1 MLERVWGN
9 IEKRRF
15 SPLYLL
21 YGNEPFLL
29 METYERLVNAALGPE
44 EREWNLA
51 VYDCEETP
59 VEAALAEAETAPFFG
74 ERRVILVKN
83 PYFFTAEKDKEV
95 EHDLAK
101 LENYLRAPAPFSIV
115 VFFAPYEKLDERK
128 KMTKLAKEQSE
139 VVIAAPLAEA
149 ELRAWV
155 RRRIESQGAQASD
168 EAIDVLLRRAG
179 TQLSALANEID
190 KLALFAGSGGT
201 IEAAA
206 VERLVARTPEEN
218 VFVLVEQVA
227 KRDIPGALQTFYDLL
242 EHSEEPIKILALL
255 AGHFRLLAQVKWL
268 AQTGYGQTQIAS
280 ALKVHPFRV
289 KLALAQAAR
298 FSDAE
303 LTEAITE
310 LAAADY
316 DVKSGAMD
324 RRLAV
329 ELLLMR
335 WGARPAQAGR
345 HGRR

>member
-9 IEKRRF
+9 MEKRRF

-21 YGNEPFLL
+21 YGSEPFLL
-29 METYERLVNAALGPE
+29 TETYDRLVKAALSEE

-59 VEAALAEAETAPFFG
+59 VQAALEEAETVPFFG

-83 PYFFTAEKDKEV
+83 PYFFTAEKDKEI

-101 LENYLRAPAPFSIV
+101 LETYFRAPAPFSIV
-115 VFFAPYEKLDERK
+115 VFLAPYDKLDERK
-128 KMTKLAKEQSE
+128 RITKLAKEQCE
-139 VVIAAPLAEA
+139 VVAAAPLQEA

-155 RRRIESQGAQASD
+155 RRRLESQGASVTE
-168 EAIDVLLRRAG
+168 EAIELLLQRAG
-179 TQLSALANEID
+179 TRLSALANEID
-190 KLALFAGSGGT
+190 KLALFAGPGGVVD
-201 IEAAA
+201 EAA
-206 VERLVARTPEEN
+206 VEQLVARTPEEN
-218 VFVLVEQVA
+218 VFALVEQVA
-227 KRDIPGALQTFYDLL
+227 RRDIPGALQTFYDLL
-242 EHSEEPIKILALL
+242 EHNEEPIKILALL
-255 AGHFRLLAQVKWL
+255 ASHFRLLAQVKWL

-280 ALKVHPFRV
+280 ALNVHPFRV

-335 WGARPAQAGR
+335 WGARPGR
-345 HGRR
+345 KSQR

>member
-21 YGNEPFLL
+21 YGSEPFLL
-29 METYERLVNAALGPE
+29 TETYERLVKAALGEE
-44 EREWNLA
+44 EREWNSA

-59 VEAALAEAETAPFFG
+59 VQAALEEAETVPFFG
-74 ERRVILVKN
+74 ERRVILIKH
-83 PYFFTAEKDKEV
+83 PYFFTGEKEKEV
-95 EHDLAK
+95 GHDLAK
-101 LENYLRAPAPFSIV
+101 LEAYIKAPAPFSIV
-115 VFFAPYEKLDERK
+115 VFFAPYDKLDERK
-128 KMTKLAKEQSE
+128 KITKLAKEHCE
-139 VVIAAPLAEA
+139 VAVAAPLAEG

-155 RRRIESQGAQASD
+155 RQRIEGQGARVDD

-179 TQLSALANEID
+179 TQLAALANEID
-190 KLALFAGSGGT
+190 KLALFAGPGGT
-201 IEAAA
+201 VEAAA
-206 VERLVARTPEEN
+206 VEQLVARTPEEN

-227 KRDIPGALQTFYDLL
+227 KRDIPAALQTFYDLL
-242 EHSEEPIKILALL
+242 ENNEEPIKILALL

-268 AQTGYGQTQIAS
+268 AQAGYGQPQIAS

-289 KLALAQAAR
+289 KLALGQAAR
-298 FSDAE
+298 FSEQE
-303 LTEAITE
+303 LAEAIDA

-316 DVKSGAMD
+316 EVKSGAMD

-335 WGARPAQAGR
+335 WG
-345 HGRR
+345 GRR

>member
-21 YGNEPFLL
+21 YGSEPFLL
-29 METYERLVNAALGPE
+29 METYERLVKTALGEE

-59 VEAALAEAETAPFFG
+59 VEAALEEAETVPFFG
-74 ERRVILVKN
+74 ERRVILIKH
-83 PYFFTAEKDKEV
+83 PYFFTAEKEKEI
-95 EHDLAK
+95 EHDLVK
-101 LENYLRAPAPFSIV
+101 LEAYIKAPAPFSIV
-115 VFFAPYEKLDERK
+115 VFLAPYDKLDERK
-128 KMTKLAKEQSE
+128 KITKLAKEHCE
-139 VVIAAPLAEA
+139 VVVAASLAEG

-155 RRRIESQGAQASD
+155 RKRIESQGAQVDD

-179 TQLSALANEID
+179 TQLAALANEID
-190 KLALFAGSGGT
+190 KLALFAGPGGT
-201 IEAAA
+201 VKAAA
-206 VERLVARTPEEN
+206 VRHLVARTPEEN
-218 VFVLVEQVA
+218 VFALVEQVA
-227 KRDIPGALQTFYDLL
+227 KRDIPAALQTLYDLL
-242 EHSEEPIKILALL
+242 ENNEEPIKILALL

-268 AQTGYGQTQIAS
+268 AQAGYGQPQIAS

-289 KLALAQAAR
+289 KLALGQAAR
-298 FSDAE
+298 FSEQE
-303 LTEAITE
+303 LVEAIDE

-316 DVKSGAMD
+316 EVKSGAMD

-335 WGARPAQAGR
+335 WG
-345 HGRR
+345 GRR